1 MDDNRDIAFLAASCE
16 REMRQSLNGS
26 NIRYNRTDFRK
37 FLGNEGQNPNI
48 PYPQQ
53 QGYPQQA
60 YPLQIN
66 PQQVYQQMPVHP
78 QFEQN
83 NNPIDPIIP
92 EGVLSPSDQRFV
104 PLPQNFVPPIQYANP
119 STNIS
124 STNSFEMPNYN
135 NPPKNY
141 LEDEKQFRD
150 ALIEEIK
157 SLKNNI
163 KSQKTQI
170 NKLIK
175 EISSVKLLLQNTDTE
190 LPTNNIQPLT
200 EDIINDNTDQS

>member
-26 NIRYNRTDFRK
+26 SIRYNRTDFRK

-53 QGYPQQA
+53 VYAP
-60 YPLQIN
+60 QIN

-78 QFEQN
+78 QFEHN
-83 NNPIDPIIP
+83 NNPIDHIIP

-104 PLPQNFVPPIQYANP
+104 PLPQNFVPPTQYANP

-135 NPPKNY
+135 IPSKNY

-175 EISSVKLLLQNTDTE
+175 EISSVKLLLQNTDTQ
-190 LPTNNIQPLT
+190 LPTDKIQPLT